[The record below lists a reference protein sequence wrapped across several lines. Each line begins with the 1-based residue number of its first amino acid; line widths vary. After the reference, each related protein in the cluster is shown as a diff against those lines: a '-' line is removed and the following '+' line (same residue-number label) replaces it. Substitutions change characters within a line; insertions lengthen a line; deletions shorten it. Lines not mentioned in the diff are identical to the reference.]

1 MKHLAKAAA
10 IFWSWCILS
19 AAAQFI
25 PAATIV
31 RDVDSFHLRKNG
43 EFTQIIETAL
53 RVETQQGVKRHGE
66 RKLYY
71 NSKLETLEILEAYTQ
86 QPDGTR
92 VDVDAD
98 KIRTQDGDGSA
109 IFSDDKVRVIIY
121 PKVEIGSL
129 LVLKAQSVQITPVF
143 PGHFTW
149 SRYFNPHHHYESATI
164 ILTHEPGIRLQFDA
178 DRVQGGR
185 LPAQP
190 GDAPGMGRYRF
201 TYRQMQ
207 AHPGETGR
215 VALSDFAPHIA
226 LSSFADYGAFAQAYH
241 ARAKPMAA
249 VTPAIAKLAQA
260 LTAGATD
267 ERDKVRRLYNWVSRN
282 IRYVAV
288 YAGAGG
294 WIPHEAASVLEN
306 RYGDCKDH
314 VTLLEALLH
323 AVGVHSTTAMI
334 NSGDAY
340 ALPKLP
346 IDEPFNHV
354 ITYVP
359 SLDLYLDSTAQFAP
373 MGMLPEGDMDKP
385 VLLADSGKIGR
396 TPPSHPEGDF
406 THTQIALRLLDNGQV
421 SGTST
426 ARMGGYLQVNSRA
439 SQFAYQNREQADTVN
454 DLLAR
459 FLESGSGEIT
469 TSDPLDLDAPW
480 QVQAVFELD
489 PMANVPGPSAM
500 TIPIGLAPG
509 KLKSAAKYKS
519 PTVRRFPLECAS
531 ERHRESITLQ
541 FPPTVQV
548 QRIADNVQFTRGPLS
563 YTASYAMQGD
573 VLRIEREYTARRDK
587 SVCDGQ
593 DDADWTALR
602 EVLQRDLRAQVFFK

>member
-10 IFWSWCILS
+10 VFWSWCILS

-31 RDVDSFHLRKNG
+31 RDVDSFHVRKNG

-53 RVETQQGVKRHGE
+53 RVETQQGVRRHGE

-71 NSKLETLEILEAYTQ
+71 NSKLEALEILEAYTQ

-129 LVLKAQSVQITPVF
+129 LVLKARSVQITPVF

-164 ILTHEPGIRLQFDA
+164 NLTHEPGIRLQFDA

-201 TYRQMQ
+201 TYQQMQ
-207 AHPGETGR
+207 AYPGETGR

-226 LSSFADYGAFAQAYH
+226 LSSFADYGAFAKAYH

-267 ERDKVRRLYNWVSRN
+267 GEAHER
-282 IRYVAV
+282 A
-288 YAGAGG
+288 AGG
-294 WIPHEAASVLEN
+294 ADDLVEFVGALDLVEVG
-306 RYGDCKDH
+306 R
-314 VTLLEALLH
+314 LEALQEIERATDDEARRL
-323 AVGVHSTTAMI
+323 V
-334 NSGDAY
+334 DA
-340 ALPKLP
+340 
-346 IDEPFNHV
+346 ERV
-354 ITYVP
+354 T
-359 SLDLYLDSTAQFAP
+359 
-373 MGMLPEGDMDKP
+373 GE
-385 VLLADSGKIGR
+385 LLADKLIVR
-396 TPPSHPEGDF
+396 H
-406 THTQIALRLLDNGQV
+406 
-421 SGTST
+421 
-426 ARMGGYLQVNSRA
+426 SR
-439 SQFAYQNREQADTVN
+439 V
-454 DLLAR
+454 
-459 FLESGSGEIT
+459 
-469 TSDPLDLDAPW
+469 
-480 QVQAVFELD
+480 
-489 PMANVPGPSAM
+489 
-500 TIPIGLAPG
+500 
-509 KLKSAAKYKS
+509 
-519 PTVRRFPLECAS
+519 
-531 ERHRESITLQ
+531 
-541 FPPTVQV
+541 
-548 QRIADNVQFTRGPLS
+548 
-563 YTASYAMQGD
+563 
-573 VLRIEREYTARRDK
+573 
-587 SVCDGQ
+587 
-593 DDADWTALR
+593 
-602 EVLQRDLRAQVFFK
+602 